1 MNLTLCSLNWQ
12 MPRTAK
18 SEAESLECGD

>member
-1 MNLTLCSLNWQ
+1 MNLTLCSLNCQ